1 VRLQVPRVPHRRQGR
16 RVGRRPTDRP
26 LRERAVGSPIA
37 AAVLLLEQSGCDI
50 ELTEA

>member
-1 VRLQVPRVPHRRQGR
+1 VV
-16 RVGRRPTDRP
+16 
-26 LRERAVGSPIA
+26 SPIA